1 MDSLFRAG
9 MKTYI
14 FTYCLSLLLATVMT
28 PIVLLWARR
37 RGLVDEPDARK
48 IHTRAIPRV
57 GGIAIF
63 LGAILA
69 ILPVLTMQNQVG
81 AEFRGVMPQVL
92 VLLLCSTALFLVG
105 LYDDLKRLRIR
116 TKLLVQTV
124 GAVLVCL
131 AGVHIDEIV
140 VRDLFTIELG
150 RFGIIVTILWIVGIT
165 NAVNLIDGLDGLA
178 AGISGIASAVIG
190 VLALWQGN
198 AILAVVM
205 LALCGSLTGFLF
217 FNFHPAKI
225 FMGDGGSL
233 FVGFIIAGSSVI
245 TAAKSEALVG
255 ICLPIIVLG
264 IPIFDTFF
272 SVLRRYLN
280 RRGIMSADRG
290 HFHHMLLKRGL
301 KQHQVAILAYAITAL
316 VSGLGLVMI
325 ATRSTASVMVFLLC
339 MALILIVFKEIGSTS
354 FRHTLKAIRERA
366 GIALTQRLEQK
377 GFEEARLNFTTAE
390 TFDQWWQ
397 SLEKAGT
404 ILGCTSL
411 SLSMETRS
419 GHPRLFVWHHERNG
433 TKAIDEADLI
443 HLRIPLRDR
452 RQGGLGR
459 SLGRIEV
466 AFLAQEGSIE
476 SAGRRA
482 AIFTRLIEEHGLEM
496 LPASEKSREGKADG
510 EKSARN
516 KPDILEPKFSPYV
529 GRARLSKA
537 DAAALG
543 RRFLD

>member
-1 MDSLFRAG
+1 
-9 MKTYI
+9 
-14 FTYCLSLLLATVMT
+14 
-28 PIVLLWARR
+28 
-37 RGLVDEPDARK
+37 
-48 IHTRAIPRV
+48 V

-63 LGAILA
+63 LGAMLA
-69 ILPVLTMQNQVG
+69 ILPVLAMRNQVG
-81 AEFRGVMPQVL
+81 AEFREVMPQVV
-92 VLLLCSTALFLVG
+92 VLLLCSSALFIVG
-105 LYDDLKRLRIR
+105 LYDDLKTLRIR
-116 TKLLVQTV
+116 TKLLVQIV
-124 GAVLVCL
+124 GAVLLCL
-131 AGVHIDEIV
+131 AGVHIEEIV

-150 RFGIIVTILWIVGIT
+150 RFGILVTIFWIVGIT

-301 KQHQVAILAYAITAL
+301 KQHHVAILAYAITAL

-325 ATRSTASVMVFLLC
+325 ATRSTASVTVFLLC

-354 FRHTLKAIRERA
+354 FRHTLEAIRERA
-366 GIALTQRLEQK
+366 GIAHTQRLERK
-377 GFEEARLNFTTAE
+377 GFEEARLNFNTAV
-390 TFDQWWQ
+390 TFEQWWQ
-397 SLEKAGT
+397 SLEKAGD
-404 ILGCTSL
+404 ILGCSSL

-419 GHPRLFVWHHERNG
+419 GRPRLFVWQQEKNG
-433 TKAIDEADLI
+433 IESVDEAELI

-452 RQGGLGR
+452 RKGGLG
-459 SLGRIEV
+459 LIEV
-466 AFLAQEGSIE
+466 AILAQKGSIE

-482 AIFTRLIEEHGLEM
+482 ALFTRLIEEHGLAM
-496 LPASEKSREGKADG
+496 LPESQESIVGKGDG
-510 EKSARN
+510 EKSAKNR
-516 KPDILEPKFSPYV
+516 PDILEPKFAKYM
-529 GRARLSKA
+529 GRARWSETQ
-537 DAAALG
+537 G
-543 RRFLD
+543 